1 MAPEAGLRFAGF
13 RDTLPVALDLT
24 PGLPDSCG
32 RDELGLEVGLVPGVF
47 KTGILPAGVF
57 AAGVLAAEGL
67 SADVLAAG
75 VRDAASPVVG
85 RLRSPRVC
93 PVR

>member
-13 RDTLPVALDLT
+13 RDTLRVALDFT
-24 PGLPDSCG
+24 PGLPDNCG
-32 RDELGLEVGLVPGVF
+32 RDELGLEAGLVLGVF
-47 KTGILPAGVF
+47 KTGILPAGVL
-57 AAGVLAAEGL
+57 AAGGL
-67 SADVLAAG
+67 SADVLAVG
-75 VRDAASPVVG
+75 VADAASPGVG